1 MNTSI
6 KGCQMEQLINE
17 TVEIA
22 RQHFKG
28 FGFEDQQ
35 IEPLLA
41 AGERDLRKELDKLR
55 FLLEKE
61 RVDIDSINLS
71 LHGLKGLL
79 LNMGNTTVADKLV
92 ELRQAEDDYILAELK
107 SLLAL

>member
-1 MNTSI
+1 
-6 KGCQMEQLINE
+6 MEQLINE
-17 TVEIA
+17 TVEMA

-28 FGFEDQQ
+28 FGFEDEQ

-55 FLLEKE
+55 QLLEQDTA
-61 RVDIDSINLS
+61 DIDSVNLS

-92 ELRQAEDDYILAELK
+92 ELRQEKDEHILTELK

>member
-1 MNTSI
+1 
-6 KGCQMEQLINE
+6 MEQLINE
-17 TVEIA
+17 TVETA

-28 FGFEDQQ
+28 FGFEDEQ

-55 FLLEKE
+55 QLLEQDTVNIE
-61 RVDIDSINLS
+61 SVNLS

-92 ELRQAEDDYILAELK
+92 ELRQEKDEHILSELK